1 MNERTIYGWIR
12 QTNAVCSSRHVSQK
26 FLGFISGLGMCS
38 AISHA
43 KPEEE
48 KRLMEVAT
56 WGLEEEMRKIWGKK
70 KKRSGLDNGN

>member
-1 MNERTIYGWIR
+1 MYGSGR
-12 QTNAVCSSRHVSQK
+12 QMQCVQAGMYLRN
-26 FLGFISGLGMCS
+26 FWGFISGLGMCS

-48 KRLMEVAT
+48 KRLMEVPT